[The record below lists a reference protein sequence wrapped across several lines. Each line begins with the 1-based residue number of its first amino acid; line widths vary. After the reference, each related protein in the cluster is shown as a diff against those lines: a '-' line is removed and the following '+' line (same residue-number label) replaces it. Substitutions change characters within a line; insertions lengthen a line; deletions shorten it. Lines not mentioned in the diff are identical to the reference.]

1 MRLDLSLKVPKE
13 RTLEE
18 RQREMRSDFQAGR
31 SVVEDIVAR
40 FWGVCCL
47 LIRWMCS
54 YSEES
59 MVAGRDGFW
68 SNVSDARKVWRGCK
82 SVNREGGVL
91 DDEHFTS
98 MI

>member
-1 MRLDLSLKVPKE
+1 
-13 RTLEE
+13 
-18 RQREMRSDFQAGR
+18 
-31 SVVEDIVAR
+31 
-40 FWGVCCL
+40 